1 MNSESWAKEPTRFY
15 KDPVTGQTCKNA
27 GVLASGILIFDS
39 AGNLIDQTAVDLCA
53 LENLSKLLNESNICS
68 TIKAGNL
75 CAARDCGISS

>member
-1 MNSESWAKEPTRFY
+1 MDERGDAMTERETLQRIVLDLRNSLETA
-15 KDPVTGQTCKNA
+15 QAMA
-27 GVLASGILIFDS
+27 GD
-39 AGNLIDQTAVDLCA
+39 LIDQTAVDLCA

>member
-1 MNSESWAKEPTRFY
+1 MTERETLQRIVLDLRNSLETA
-15 KDPVTGQTCKNA
+15 QAMA
-27 GVLASGILIFDS
+27 GD
-39 AGNLIDQTAVDLCA
+39 LIDQTAVDLCA